1 MNVLLLNGTSGVGK
15 TTIAKKL
22 VEMFPSKYNIIR
34 SYTTRQR
41 RDQHDDDH
49 IFMKKSSLIIKMLN
63 HPYVARTEI
72 DNNIYC
78 AFRDQFIPSKIN
90 IYIVDDWGV
99 IDVLNSMSHFDSV
112 KVVRIIREN
121 VSIDKKRQKRF
132 SSFLP
137 NNCPHI
143 SNVIDNSSVEDIIV
157 EIEALQW

>member
-78 AFRDQFIPSKIN
+78 AFRDQFIPSIIN
-90 IYIVDDWGV
+90 IYI
-99 IDVLNSMSHFDSV
+99 IN
-112 KVVRIIREN
+112 E
-121 VSIDKKRQKRF
+121 
-132 SSFLP
+132 
-137 NNCPHI
+137 
-143 SNVIDNSSVEDIIV
+143 
-157 EIEALQW
+157 

>member
-1 MNVLLLNGTSGVGK
+1 MRILLLNGTSGVGK

-22 VEMFPSKYNIIR
+22 VEMFPSKYHIIK
-34 SYTTRQR
+34 SYTTRQQR
-41 RDQHDDDH
+41 NQYDDDH
-49 IFMKKSSLIIKMLN
+49 IFIKKSSLIIKMLN

-78 AFRDQFIPSKIN
+78 AFRNQFRPSRIN

-99 IDVLNSMSHFDSV
+99 VDVLNSMDRFDSV
-112 KVVRIIREN
+112 KVVRITKQEVN
-121 VSIDKKRQKRF
+121 IDEKRQKRF

-143 SNVIDNSSVEDIIV
+143 SNVINNINIDDVV
-157 EIEALQW
+157 MEIEAIQW